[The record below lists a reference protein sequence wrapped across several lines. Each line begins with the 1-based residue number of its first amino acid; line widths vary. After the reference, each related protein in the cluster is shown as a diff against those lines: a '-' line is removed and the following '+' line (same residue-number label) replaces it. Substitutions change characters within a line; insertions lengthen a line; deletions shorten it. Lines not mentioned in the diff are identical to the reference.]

1 MRWAISDTFVIVGR
15 GIQHWIREP
24 LGVLAGMAF
33 MIMLVVLYGFLFGG
47 AMSVPGGGN
56 YLEFLM
62 PGMFVMTMA
71 FGIGETMAYIA
82 ADAERGVTDR
92 FRSMPMAASAVL
104 LGRSITDMIY
114 ATVGLAVMIGCGL
127 VLGWRWHGSMS
138 ETAAAIG
145 LLLLLRFAMLWVGI
159 YLGLL
164 VPGPAAVNSVWT
176 LLFPF
181 TMVTVAFAASQTMP
195 AWLGFVA
202 EANPLSA
209 TIYATRD
216 LFGNPGADGTSF
228 VAQNAR
234 AAGGRLAGADRR
246 GLRAAGRAP
255 IPPPQPLS
263 GYARPSVAGS
273 SIGRSRCA
281 PSAATRLTS
290 VLTGHIRSDSTG
302 AGASIGSSSASEAD
316 GSSQASS
323 RSGGRMTGM
332 RLWIG
337 ATSAFG
343 WVVRMAAV
351 TPSVAAAA
359 PDAGQRQ
366 HLAVGRRTDRVRL
379 TGPRRRSHS

>member
-1 MRWAISDTFVIVGR
+1 MTAIIESPTTPSRIDGLRWAISDTLVIVGR
-15 GIQHWIREP
+15 GIQHWVREP
-24 LGVLAGMAF
+24 LGVIAGMAF

-127 VLGWRWHGSMS
+127 VLGWRWHGTVA
-138 ETAAAIG
+138 ETCAAIG
-145 LLLLLRFAMLWVGI
+145 LLLLLRFGMLWVGI

-164 VPGPAAVNSVWT
+164 VPGPAAVNPVWT

-228 VAQNAR
+228 VAQNAEL
-234 AAGGRLAGADRR
+234 LAIAWPV
-246 GLRAAGRAP
+246 LIIAVFAP
-255 IPPPQPLS
+255 
-263 GYARPSVAGS
+263 
-273 SIGRSRCA
+273 
-281 PSAATRLTS
+281 
-290 VLTGHIRSDSTG
+290 
-302 AGASIGSSSASEAD
+302 
-316 GSSQASS
+316 
-323 RSGGRMTGM
+323 
-332 RLWIG
+332 
-337 ATSAFG
+337 
-343 WVVRMAAV
+343 
-351 TPSVAAAA
+351 
-359 PDAGQRQ
+359 
-366 HLAVGRRTDRVRL
+366 LAVHRYRRLSR
-379 TGPRRRSHS
+379 